1 MTSRRDWLLGQ
12 LGITQWE
19 LRRPAALQGE
29 IAVSLPVN
37 VKLVMVAQNPPELSD
52 SLVSDVLRSLA
63 LSPQQVMQLTPERAA
78 MLPEQT
84 RCNSWRLGVDE
95 PLGLPGVQLTTP
107 ALNELYHNGA
117 ARKAL
122 WRQICEH
129 EHDFFP
135 HGE

>member
-12 LGITQWE
+12 LGIAQWE

-29 IAVSLPVN
+29 IAVSVPAN
-37 VKLVMVAQNPPELSD
+37 VRLVMVAENLPELSD
-52 SLVSDVLRSLA
+52 SLVSDVLRSLG
-63 LSPQQVMQLTPERAA
+63 LNPQQVMQLTPERAA
-78 MLPEQT
+78 MLPQQT
-84 RCNSWRLGVDE
+84 RCHSWRLGVDE
-95 PLGLPGVQLTTP
+95 PPGFSGVPLSTP
-107 ALNELYHNGA
+107 TLNELYHNGT

-129 EHDFFP
+129 EQDFFP